1 MYTVGK
7 KNISTSCTNFFYPLH
22 FNTMKK
28 DAETTEIIK
37 PYPIFNWVPK
47 NSNQVH
53 GKKQISK
60 HKIHS
65 SI

>member
-37 PYPIFNWVPK
+37 PYPIFN
-47 NSNQVH
+47 
-53 GKKQISK
+53 
-60 HKIHS
+60 
-65 SI
+65 